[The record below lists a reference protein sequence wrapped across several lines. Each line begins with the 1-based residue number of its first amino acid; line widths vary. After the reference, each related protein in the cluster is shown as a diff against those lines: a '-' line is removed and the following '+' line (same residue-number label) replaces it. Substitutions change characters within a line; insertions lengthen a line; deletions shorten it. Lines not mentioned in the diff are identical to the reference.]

1 MAQDTT
7 GREYPDSNHPN
18 WAGASRHPEAT
29 APIEGATWGMPAGGT
44 RSENSDRYVSANL
57 ERVALRKQAWDDHK
71 NRLDVEERRYQAELD
86 HIDDVY
92 ELRMGS

>member
-7 GREYPDSNHPN
+7 GREYPDSNH
-18 WAGASRHPEAT
+18 H
-29 APIEGATWGMPAGGT
+29 GGT
-44 RSENSDRYVSANL
+44 RSENADRYVSANL